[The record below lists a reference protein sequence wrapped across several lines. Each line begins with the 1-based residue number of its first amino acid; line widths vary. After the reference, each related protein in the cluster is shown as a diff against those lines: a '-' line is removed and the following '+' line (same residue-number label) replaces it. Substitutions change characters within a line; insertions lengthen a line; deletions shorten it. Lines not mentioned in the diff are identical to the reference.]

1 MVHGT
6 GNKSYDN
13 ERASIAI
20 SGSRAQS
27 ILASC
32 PVQKDGF
39 LVPLARTPSRFTVVW
54 TAARRIDMGE
64 RRC

>member
-32 PVQKDGF
+32 LVQKDGF